1 MLANVA
7 LSDGQLAHITCQRQ
21 ARADY
26 RAAVSLSS
34 LISTTGRAFLL
45 IPFASHMSSRAHLCV
60 TSTSSMA

>member
-26 RAAVSLSS
+26 RAAVS
-34 LISTTGRAFLL
+34 AA
-45 IPFASHMSSRAHLCV
+45 PV
-60 TSTSSMA
+60 WDVVYWTSSNPRGGPDSNTVRADL

>member
-26 RAAVSLSS
+26 RAAVS
-34 LISTTGRAFLL
+34 AA
-45 IPFASHMSSRAHLCV
+45 PV
-60 TSTSSMA
+60 WDVVYWTSSNPRGGPDSNAVRADL

>member
-26 RAAVSLSS
+26 RAAVTAAPVWGGVYWTNSNPRGGPDSNAV
-34 LISTTGRAFLL
+34 RADL
-45 IPFASHMSSRAHLCV
+45 
-60 TSTSSMA
+60 